1 METHQ
6 AQAFKT
12 ATTEGLPGAVVVMD
26 PFHVVHLGGY
36 ALDQC
41 RRRVQQ
47 DFHGHRGCEDDPLY
61 RARRLLRTSADLFT
75 EKQQD
80 RLKALFAV
88 DTHVEVEVTWSI
100 YQRMIAA
107 YRYADRR
114 QGRAL
119 MVKLI
124 NSISSGVPKLLT
136 EIITLGRT
144 LKNQSV
150 DVLGTGP
157 GTSNGPTETINGC
170 LEHLCGSALRLRN
183 LTNYIARSL
192 LKTDGF
198 RPQLHPQL

>member
-1 METHQ
+1 
-6 AQAFKT
+6 
-12 ATTEGLPGAVVVMD
+12 MD

-150 DVLGTGP
+150 DVLDSLDGP
-157 GTSNGPTETINGC
+157 RHIQRTDRDDQ
-170 LEHLCGSALRLRN
+170 RLPRAPMR
-183 LTNYIARSL
+183 LSTPIT
-192 LKTDGF
+192 K
-198 RPQLHPQL
+198 PHQLHRQITAQN

>member
-26 PFHVVHLGGY
+26 PFHVVRLGDD
-36 ALDQC
+36 ALDEC
-41 RRRVQQ
+41 LRRVQQ
-47 DFHGHRGCEDDPLY
+47 DLHGHRGRKDDPLY
-61 RARRLLRTSADLFT
+61 RARRTLRTGADLLT

-80 RLKALFAV
+80 RIEALFAV
-88 DTHVEVEVTWSI
+88 DAYVEVEVTWSI

-107 YRYADRR
+107 YQHADRC

-150 DVLGTGP
+150 DVLDSLDGP
-157 GTSNGPTETINGC
+157 RHIQRTDRDDQ
-170 LEHLCGSALRLRN
+170 RLPRAPMR
-183 LTNYIARSL
+183 LSTPIT
-192 LKTDGF
+192 K
-198 RPQLHPQL
+198 PHQLHRQITAQN

>member
-88 DTHVEVEVTWSI
+88 DTHIEVEVTWSI

-107 YRYADRR
+107 YRCADRR

-150 DVLGTGP
+150 DVLDSLDGP
-157 GTSNGPTETINGC
+157 RHIQRTDRDDQ
-170 LEHLCGSALRLRN
+170 RLPRAPKR
-183 LTNYIARSL
+183 LSTPIM
-192 LKTDGF
+192 K
-198 RPQLHPQL
+198 PHQLHRQITAQN

>member
-41 RRRVQQ
+41 QRRVQQ

-150 DVLGTGP
+150 DVLDSLDGP
-157 GTSNGPTETINGC
+157 RHIQRTDRDDQ
-170 LEHLCGSALRLRN
+170 RLPRAPMR
-183 LTNYIARSL
+183 LSTPIT
-192 LKTDGF
+192 K
-198 RPQLHPQL
+198 PHQLHRQITAQN